1 MCTKACVASVS
12 VRFGSKERGTRV
24 KDRAKN
30 GAFFDSRSISCAVKA
45 ENPVPRSFFAP
56 KLNGTLATQVMCTL
70 KGTESMLFCY
80 RRNTNEG
87 ICQLLILFYS
97 LQFQLYQLYSLYSM
111 ALPQHPLQKYRKLKE
126 NRPNYSKYRDCLSM
140 ETVTL
145 ENKAGVSCR

>member
-1 MCTKACVASVS
+1 MHDSLRSKPFRAVS
-12 VRFGSKERGTRV
+12 EQRTRNESQ
-24 KDRAKN
+24 RLREN

-56 KLNGTLATQVMCTL
+56 KLNGTLATQAMCTL

-97 LQFQLYQLYSLYSM
+97 LQF
-111 ALPQHPLQKYRKLKE
+111 
-126 NRPNYSKYRDCLSM
+126 
-140 ETVTL
+140 
-145 ENKAGVSCR
+145 